1 MQIIQWRGHFWP
13 PRRTLL
19 PLGAVAELERAKII
33 ERTTRGRL
41 HRLRMGELS
50 TVAVNLVEDVFRI
63 SEEPDPGNITVSL
76 ADRRIP
82 LSRSAHRPTRRK
94 ASAGDRATP

>member
-1 MQIIQWRGHFWP
+1 MQIIQWPGHFWP
-13 PRRTLL
+13 LAEPCI

-41 HRLRMGELS
+41 HRCAWEDEHGGREDRPHRQSESLFSLS
-50 TVAVNLVEDVFRI
+50 
-63 SEEPDPGNITVSL
+63 
-76 ADRRIP
+76 DRRIP